1 MPAKLCT
8 GVSTQHGFLLK
19 ESKAYCEGMK
29 FRASGTAAA
38 KPITGNPDDGLGTA
52 LEAAWDAGWNFADGK
67 SIPFELTG
75 TIDPAASTDV
85 VGVNTL
91 FETELVVGDS
101 ITVTGETRVVATI
114 TDDTNLTVTLAFTDN
129 ANDTTPQRV
138 RALPF
143 DTSATCCNLGGVVSA

>member
-1 MPAKLCT
+1 MAGKLCT
-8 GVSTQHGFLLK
+8 GAVTNNGFLPK
-19 ESKAYCEGMK
+19 ESKAFCEGMF
-29 FRASGTAAA
+29 FRASGTASA
-38 KPITGNPDDGLGTA
+38 KPITGNPEDGVGSQAET
-52 LEAAWDAGWNFADGK
+52 AWDAGWNYADDQ

-91 FETELVVGDS
+91 FETELVVGDE
-101 ITVTGETRVVATI
+101 ITVTGETKEVATI
-114 TDDTNLTVTLAFTDN
+114 TDDTHLAVTEAFTDN

-143 DTSATCCNLGGVVSA
+143 DATTTCCNVIGTIAA